1 MTCKVINFKKSLQFI
16 LLTTFLLLLIFL
28 LSKILPFTN
37 YTNKFIAQLIIVLI
51 MVLYFKLYN
60 KMGLFNFKVI
70 TFFNGLWLGSYIFVI
85 ILFNVITNFKTISTL
100 ELTFT
105 TIILIVLANVTIGL
119 FEEIICRGVI
129 FNSFL
134 KNNSPVKAAFIS
146 SCIFGVIHLLNLTHT
161 NDYIG
166 TFSQVIYA
174 TFLGI
179 LFSAIYYK
187 TKNLWSVIFLHSIL
201 DISSGFYDISNSG
214 KNIVE
219 THTDIISGIITV
231 VIILPAL
238 VIGYK
243 IIKKVNYNRSIY
255 L

>member
-1 MTCKVINFKKSLQFI
+1 MINFKKSLQFI

>member
-1 MTCKVINFKKSLQFI
+1 MVNFKKSLQFI
-16 LLTTFLLLLIFL
+16 LLTTFLLILIFL

-51 MVLYFKLYN
+51 VVLYFKLNN
-60 KMGLFNFKVI
+60 KLGLFNFKVI
-70 TFFNGLWLGSYIFVI
+70 PFFKGLWLGKYILVI
-85 ILFNVITNFKTISTL
+85 ILFNVITNFETITSI
-100 ELTFT
+100 EFTFT

-119 FEEIICRGVI
+119 FEEIICRGMI

-174 TFLGI
+174 TFLGV

-219 THTDIISGIITV
+219 NQTDIISGFISVI
-231 VIILPAL
+231 IILPSL
-238 VIGYK
+238 VIGYR
-243 IIKKVNYNRSIY
+243 IIKH
-255 L
+255 

>member
-201 DISSGFYDISNSG
+201 DISSGFYDISNIG

-219 THTDIISGIITV
+219 THTDIISGILTV

-238 VIGYK
+238 VIGCR
-243 IIKKVNYNRSIY
+243 IIKY
-255 L
+255 